1 MEHYVRLNTWL
12 LFNFSMSC
20 LPIRLDNREGALH
33 TTLSVPHDFV
43 QLHVGDIW
51 IGCGAGEDGQ
61 VRPALVLERKS
72 FADFQSSVRDGRYR
86 EQRGRLLAFGAEMG
100 ARVAY
105 VLEGSPAALRPPM
118 TAASI
123 EKLVA
128 RLMFIHGIPVFRTES
143 VAGTARL
150 VETLSGQHAEEGAAA
165 FAAATVA
172 QRAADG
178 IHVVKRDNAAD
189 PRHFATS
196 MLCLVHGVS
205 VRIAEAWLDAFGSLG
220 VVIGATAEQLAD
232 VKVGARRIGN
242 VVAQRAVGM
251 WTVAGLRGGA
261 TVAEAEPK

>member
-1 MEHYVRLNTWL
+1 MLTYGRLNAACPI
-12 LFNFSMSC
+12 NFSMPC

-33 TTLSVPHDFV
+33 GALTVPHDFV

-51 IGCGAGEDGQ
+51 IGCSEVDGAQ

-86 EQRGRLLAFGAEMG
+86 EQRGRLLAAGAELG

-105 VLEGSPAALRPPM
+105 ILEGSPATLRPPM

-150 VETLSGQHAEEGAAA
+150 VETLSGQHAEDGAAA

-178 IHVVKRDNAAD
+178 IHIVKRDNAAD
-189 PRHFATS
+189 PRHFGVS

-205 VRIAEAWLDAFGSLG
+205 VRIAEAWLDALGSLG
-220 VVIGATAEQLAD
+220 AVIGASAEQLGN
-232 VKVGARRIGN
+232 VKVGTRRVGDA
-242 VVAQRAVGM
+242 VAQRAVAM
-251 WTVAGLRGGA
+251 WTVAGLRPAVAAGA
-261 TVAEAEPK
+261 H

>member
-1 MEHYVRLNTWL
+1 
-12 LFNFSMSC
+12 MSC

-51 IGCGAGEDGQ
+51 IGCAAGEDGQ

-86 EQRGRLLAFGAEMG
+86 EQRGRLLAFGAEVG

-150 VETLSGQHAEEGAAA
+150 VETLSGQHAEEGTAA

-220 VVIGATAEQLAD
+220 AVIGATAEQLAD